1 MQQRAHQRPPF
12 VHAVILAE
20 AMDVQAV
27 VSAREDPFGAST
39 PQNLN
44 DIGRPEI
51 LAALREPRSVR
62 GYVRVNAA
70 DTRWCLEDVD
80 AVVGPWLD
88 GIVLPK
94 AESPGQLQ
102 ALDARIAE
110 AERHAGVA
118 PGSIDLMAIIE
129 TALGVESAGP
139 IAAAV
144 PRLARLAFGGG
155 DYTHDLDL
163 VWTEGEA
170 ELAYARARIA
180 HASRIAGLEPP
191 VDTVVLQVR
200 DAARF
205 RRSAE
210 QGRAMGFAAKLCI
223 HPDQVQPCNEA
234 FTPAREEVE
243 RARAIVRAFEAAEA
257 AGSASIQ
264 LSRSGRPDSRAC
276 AQAESTKSATSTG
289 IRRIGVEGTTR
300 PCTLS
305 RAART
310 TVT

>member
-1 MQQRAHQRPPF
+1 MT
-12 VHAVILAE
+12 
-20 AMDVQAV
+20 
-27 VSAREDPFGAST
+27 SARRMPSGIRSYLFAPGNHPRRAAKVFAAGADAAILDLEDAVPPAEKEATRG
-39 PQNLN
+39 LVV
-44 DIGRPEI
+44 
-51 LAALREPRSVR
+51 AALREPRSVR

-88 GIVLPK
+88 GLVLPK
-94 AESPGQLQ
+94 AESPAQLQ
-102 ALDARIAE
+102 ALDARIAD
-110 AERHAGVA
+110 AERRAGMA

-129 TALGVESAGP
+129 TALGVETAGP

-205 RRSAE
+205 RRSAA

-264 LSRSGRPDSRAC
+264 LDGQFIDYPV
-276 AQAESTKSATSTG
+276 AEKA
-289 IRRIGVEGTTR
+289 RRVLALAGA
-300 PCTLS
+300 
-305 RAART
+305 AAR
-310 TVT
+310 